1 MVYILKNFLKIFIF
15 LEIILLAY
23 IFNTSIYNIYEK
35 NNIATEKLEGYVL
48 EETSPE
54 ILDKFY
60 TIFTEKYSQNKLEL
74 INNTLTSTDK
84 SVYDLYC
91 YPLNEFTQKQP
102 ISSSILFQYHELQK
116 EDFLDSVGVFYTDLP
131 VNAIKEIASQLS
143 VTINTF
149 ENDAIPYS
157 MVLELNLLNFVI
169 LFIVLQIIYCIY
181 TSYSLKKIGVKKSMG
196 FSTIHILK
204 EQITSII
211 KYFSVTCFVLLVL
224 LNLYYALTNRYDFSY
239 LVTIVLFFM
248 GVLTINVL
256 CVLITS
262 ILIKFVSLE
271 AMIKNKTLNS
281 GTNIVVQTIKI
292 IFSVI
297 IAITIISLLKQGN
310 SFRQSQQAVLDYKYL
325 DGYYTANGFN
335 SLEYDYALANTD
347 ILENYSKQTLEMYNH
362 NHSLL
367 CDFRINDG
375 LQISRPYYEQQ
386 LVIANRNYLS
396 EFSNIQ
402 FSGKPLREDIFSE
415 PTVLVPHK
423 YKNDE
428 NSISEYIKQEYFR
441 LMNYNQFYGIPGEEK
456 TIDNFNVV
464 YIDDDSTIKVN
475 AENGFSDMVN
485 PIIIVDTGNF
495 AGLYYLDSLNTRCL
509 FFQMESREDFSS
521 LLSEYDLEQLVTAGT
536 LLTPYLMQLEN
547 VTFVLKTLTT
557 FTIVFIVSLLF
568 VLYIS
573 NYVDIFV
580 NRKRYAAK
588 EILGFSHFR
597 ILKNRYIF
605 LGIELI
611 ISGVL
616 TVINYYFAC
625 LFAIILIDYIFCELL
640 YKVYISNALYE
651 IEKGA

>member
-1 MVYILKNFLKIFIF
+1 MKKFLKIFIF
-15 LEIILLAY
+15 LEIILFAY

-35 NNIATEKLEGYVL
+35 NNISSENLKGYVL

-54 ILDKFY
+54 IFDKFY
-60 TIFTEKYSQNKLEL
+60 TIFTEEYSQNKLEL

-91 YPLNEFTQKQP
+91 YPLNEFVQKQP
-102 ISSSILFQYHELQK
+102 ISQSILLQYHELQK
-116 EDFLDSVGVFYTDLP
+116 EDFLDSVGVFYTDLR
-131 VNAIKEIASQLS
+131 ADEIKEIASQLS
-143 VTINTF
+143 VEISDF
-149 ENDAIPYS
+149 ENEAIPYS
-157 MVLELNLLNFVI
+157 MVLKLNLFNFVI
-169 LFIVLQIIYCIY
+169 LYIVLQIIYCIY
-181 TSYSLKKIGVKKSMG
+181 TSYSLKKIGIKKSMG
-196 FSTIHILK
+196 FSTVHILK

-211 KYFSVTCFVLLVL
+211 KYFVVICSVLICL
-224 LNLYYALTNRYDFSY
+224 LNLYYALTNRFEFSY
-239 LVTIVLFFM
+239 LATSLLFF
-248 GVLTINVL
+248 TIILAINII

-281 GTNIVVQTIKI
+281 GINIIVQAVKI
-292 IFSVI
+292 VFSVI
-297 IAITIISLLKQGN
+297 ITITIISLLNQGN
-310 SFRQSQQAVLDYKYL
+310 SFKQSQQAVLDYKYL

-335 SLEYDYALANTD
+335 SSEYDYALANKD
-347 ILENYSKQTLEMYNH
+347 ILESYSEQTLEMYNH

-367 CDFRINDG
+367 CDFSNG
-375 LQISRPYYEQQ
+375 SALQTSRPYYEQQ

-402 FSGKPLREDIFSE
+402 LNGKPLGEDIFNE

-423 YKNDE
+423 YKSDE
-428 NSISEYIKQEYFR
+428 NSIKEYIKQEYFR
-441 LMNYNQFYGIPGEEK
+441 LMNYDKFYKIPGEEK
-456 TIDNFNVV
+456 SIDKFNVV
-464 YIDDDSTIKVN
+464 YIDDDSTVKVN
-475 AENGFSDMVN
+475 TENGFSDMTN
-485 PIIIVDTGNF
+485 PIIIVDTGDF
-495 AGLYYLDSLNTRCL
+495 GGLYYLDSLNRRCL
-509 FFQMESREDFSS
+509 FFQMESREEFSS
-521 LLSEYDLEQLVTAGT
+521 LLAEYNFEKLVTAGT

-547 VTFVLKTLTT
+547 VKFVLKTLTM

-568 VLYIS
+568 ILYIS

-597 ILKNRYIF
+597 TLKNRYIF
-605 LGIELI
+605 WGIELI

-640 YKVYISNALYE
+640 YRVYILNALYE

>member
-1 MVYILKNFLKIFIF
+1 MKKFLKIFIF
-15 LEIILLAY
+15 LEIILFAY

-35 NNIATEKLEGYVL
+35 NNISSENLKGYVL

-60 TIFTEKYSQNKLEL
+60 KIFTEEYSQNKLEL

-91 YPLNEFTQKQP
+91 YPLNEFAQKQP
-102 ISSSILFQYHELQK
+102 ISKSISLQYHELQK
-116 EDFLDSVGVFYTDLP
+116 EDFLDSVGVFYTDLRSDE
-131 VNAIKEIASQLS
+131 IKEIASQLS
-143 VTINTF
+143 VAISDF
-149 ENDAIPYS
+149 ENEAIPYS
-157 MVLELNLLNFVI
+157 MVLKLNLFNFVI
-169 LFIVLQIIYCIY
+169 LYIVLQIIYCIY
-181 TSYSLKKIGVKKSMG
+181 TSYSLKKIGIKKSMG
-196 FSTIHILK
+196 FSTVHILK
-204 EQITSII
+204 EQIASII
-211 KYFSVTCFVLLVL
+211 KYFVVICSALICL
-224 LNLYYALTNRYDFSY
+224 LNLYYALTNRFEFSY
-239 LVTIVLFFM
+239 LATSILFFTIVLA
-248 GVLTINVL
+248 INII

-281 GTNIVVQTIKI
+281 GINIIVQAVKI
-292 IFSVI
+292 VFSVI
-297 IAITIISLLKQGN
+297 ITITIISLLNQGN
-310 SFRQSQQAVLDYKYL
+310 SFKQSQQAVLDYKYL

-335 SLEYDYALANTD
+335 SSEYDYALANKD
-347 ILENYSKQTLEMYNH
+347 ILESYSEQTLEMYND

-367 CDFRINDG
+367 CDFSKG
-375 LQISRPYYEQQ
+375 SALQTSRPYYEQQ

-396 EFSNIQ
+396 EFSNVQ
-402 FSGKPLREDIFSE
+402 LNGKPLGEDIFNE

-423 YKNDE
+423 YKSDE
-428 NSISEYIKQEYFR
+428 NSIKEYIKQEYFR
-441 LMNYNQFYGIPGEEK
+441 LMNYDQFYKIPGEEK
-456 TIDNFNVV
+456 SIDKFNVV
-464 YIDDDSTIKVN
+464 YIDDDSTVKVN
-475 AENGFSDMVN
+475 TENGFSDMTD
-485 PIIIVDTGNF
+485 PIIIVDTGDF
-495 AGLYYLDSLNTRCL
+495 GGLYYLDSLNRRCL
-509 FFQMESREDFSS
+509 FFQMESREEFSS
-521 LLSEYDLEQLVTAGT
+521 LLAEYNFEKLVTAGT

-547 VTFVLKTLTT
+547 VKFVLKTLTM

-568 VLYIS
+568 ILYIS
-573 NYVDIFV
+573 NYVDIVV

-597 ILKNRYIF
+597 TLKNRYIF
-605 LGIELI
+605 WGIELI

-640 YKVYISNALYE
+640 YRVYILNSLYE

>member
-1 MVYILKNFLKIFIF
+1 MKKFLKIFIF
-15 LEIILLAY
+15 LEIILFAY

-35 NNIATEKLEGYVL
+35 NNISSENLKGYVL

-54 ILDKFY
+54 IFDKFY
-60 TIFTEKYSQNKLEL
+60 TIFTEEYSQNKLEL

-91 YPLNEFTQKQP
+91 YPLNKFVQKQP
-102 ISSSILFQYHELQK
+102 ISQSILLQYHELKK
-116 EDFLDSVGVFYTDLP
+116 EDFLDSVGVFYTDLR
-131 VNAIKEIASQLS
+131 ADEIKEIASQLS
-143 VTINTF
+143 VAISDF
-149 ENDAIPYS
+149 ENEAIPYS
-157 MVLELNLLNFVI
+157 MVSKLNLFNFVI
-169 LFIVLQIIYCIY
+169 LYIVLQIIYCIY
-181 TSYSLKKIGVKKSMG
+181 TSYSLKKIGIKKSMG
-196 FSTIHILK
+196 FSTVHILK

-211 KYFSVTCFVLLVL
+211 KYFVVICSVLICL
-224 LNLYYALTNRYDFSY
+224 LNLYYALTNRYEFSY
-239 LVTIVLFFM
+239 LATSLLFFTIVLA
-248 GVLTINVL
+248 INII

-281 GTNIVVQTIKI
+281 GINIIVQAVKI
-292 IFSVI
+292 VFSVI
-297 IAITIISLLKQGN
+297 ITITIISLLNQGN
-310 SFRQSQQAVLDYKYL
+310 SFKQSQQAVLDYKYL
-325 DGYYTANGFN
+325 DGYFTANGFN
-335 SLEYDYALANTD
+335 SSEYDYALANKD
-347 ILENYSKQTLEMYNH
+347 ILESYSEQTLEMYNH

-367 CDFRINDG
+367 CDFRKDSAS
-375 LQISRPYYEQQ
+375 QTSRPYYEQQ

-402 FSGKPLREDIFSE
+402 LNGKPLGEDIFNE

-423 YKNDE
+423 YKSDE
-428 NSISEYIKQEYFR
+428 NSIKEYIKQEYFR
-441 LMNYNQFYGIPGEEK
+441 LMNYDQFYKIPGEEK
-456 TIDNFNVV
+456 SIDKFNVV
-464 YIDDDSTIKVN
+464 YIDDDSTVKVN
-475 AENGFSDMVN
+475 TENGFSDMTD
-485 PIIIVDTGNF
+485 PIIIVDTGDF
-495 AGLYYLDSLNTRCL
+495 GGLYYLDSLNRRCL
-509 FFQMESREDFSS
+509 FFQMESREEFSS
-521 LLSEYDLEQLVTAGT
+521 LLAEYNFEQLVTAGT

-547 VTFVLKTLTT
+547 VKFVLKTLTM

-568 VLYIS
+568 ILYIS

-597 ILKNRYIF
+597 TLKNRYIF
-605 LGIELI
+605 WGIELI

-640 YKVYISNALYE
+640 YRVYILNALYE

>member
-1 MVYILKNFLKIFIF
+1 MKKFLKIFIF
-15 LEIILLAY
+15 LEIILFAY

-35 NNIATEKLEGYVL
+35 NNISSENLKGYVL

-54 ILDKFY
+54 IFDKFY
-60 TIFTEKYSQNKLEL
+60 TIFTEEYSQNKLEL

-91 YPLNEFTQKQP
+91 YPLNEFVRKQP
-102 ISSSILFQYHELQK
+102 ISQSILLQYHELQK
-116 EDFLDSVGVFYTDLP
+116 EDFLDSVGVFYTDLR
-131 VNAIKEIASQLS
+131 ADEIKEIASELS
-143 VTINTF
+143 VEISDF
-149 ENDAIPYS
+149 ENEAIPYS
-157 MVLELNLLNFVI
+157 MVLKLNLFNFVI
-169 LFIVLQIIYCIY
+169 LYIVLQIIYCIY
-181 TSYSLKKIGVKKSMG
+181 TSYSLKKIGIKKSMG
-196 FSTIHILK
+196 FSTVHILK

-211 KYFSVTCFVLLVL
+211 KYFVVTCSVLICL
-224 LNLYYALTNRYDFSY
+224 LNLYYALTNRYEFSY
-239 LVTIVLFFM
+239 LATSLLFF
-248 GVLTINVL
+248 TIILAINII

-281 GTNIVVQTIKI
+281 GINIIVQAVKI
-292 IFSVI
+292 VFSVI
-297 IAITIISLLKQGN
+297 ITITIISLLNQGN
-310 SFRQSQQAVLDYKYL
+310 SFKQSQQAVLDYKYL

-335 SLEYDYALANTD
+335 SSEYDYALANKD
-347 ILENYSKQTLEMYNH
+347 ILESYSEQTLEMYNY

-367 CDFRINDG
+367 CDFKKDSA
-375 LQISRPYYEQQ
+375 LQTSRPYYEQQ

-402 FSGKPLREDIFSE
+402 LNGKSLGDDIFNE

-423 YKNDE
+423 YKSDE
-428 NSISEYIKQEYFR
+428 NSIKEYITQEYFR
-441 LMNYNQFYGIPGEEK
+441 LMNYDQFYKIPGEEK
-456 TIDNFNVV
+456 NIDKFNVV
-464 YIDDDSTIKVN
+464 YIDDDSTVKVN
-475 AENGFSDMVN
+475 TENGFSDMTD
-485 PIIIVDTGNF
+485 PIIIVDTGDF
-495 AGLYYLDSLNTRCL
+495 GGIYYLDSLNRRCL
-509 FFQMESREDFSS
+509 FFQMESREEFSS
-521 LLSEYDLEQLVTAGT
+521 LLAEYNFEKLVTAGT

-547 VTFVLKTLTT
+547 VKFVLKTLTM

-568 VLYIS
+568 ILYIS

-597 ILKNRYIF
+597 TLKNRYIF

-640 YKVYISNALYE
+640 YRVYILNALYE

>member
-181 TSYSLKKIGVKKSMG
+181 TSYSLKKIGIKKSMG

-402 FSGKPLREDIFSE
+402 FSGKPLGENIFSE
-415 PTVLVPHK
+415 PTVLVPQ
-423 YKNDE
+423 
-428 NSISEYIKQEYFR
+428 QEYFR

-456 TIDNFNVV
+456 TIDNFNIV

-509 FFQMESREDFSS
+509 FFQMKSREDFSS

>member
-1 MVYILKNFLKIFIF
+1 MKNFLKIFIF
-15 LEIILLAY
+15 LEIILFAY

-60 TIFTEKYSQNKLEL
+60 TIFTENYSQNKLEL

-102 ISSSILFQYHELQK
+102 ISSSILFQYHELQE
-116 EDFLDSVGVFYTDLP
+116 EDFLDSIGVFYTDLP

-325 DGYYTANGFN
+325 DGYYTA
-335 SLEYDYALANTD
+335 
-347 ILENYSKQTLEMYNH
+347 
-362 NHSLL
+362 
-367 CDFRINDG
+367 
-375 LQISRPYYEQQ
+375 
-386 LVIANRNYLS
+386 
-396 EFSNIQ
+396 
-402 FSGKPLREDIFSE
+402 
-415 PTVLVPHK
+415 
-423 YKNDE
+423 
-428 NSISEYIKQEYFR
+428 
-441 LMNYNQFYGIPGEEK
+441 
-456 TIDNFNVV
+456 
-464 YIDDDSTIKVN
+464 
-475 AENGFSDMVN
+475 
-485 PIIIVDTGNF
+485 
-495 AGLYYLDSLNTRCL
+495 
-509 FFQMESREDFSS
+509 
-521 LLSEYDLEQLVTAGT
+521 
-536 LLTPYLMQLEN
+536 
-547 VTFVLKTLTT
+547 T

>member
-1 MVYILKNFLKIFIF
+1 MKKFLKIFIF
-15 LEIILLAY
+15 LEIILFAY

-35 NNIATEKLEGYVL
+35 NNISSKNLKGYVL

-60 TIFTEKYSQNKLEL
+60 TIFTEEYSQNKLEL

-91 YPLNEFTQKQP
+91 YPLNEFVQKQP
-102 ISSSILFQYHELQK
+102 ISKSILLQYHELQK
-116 EDFLDSVGVFYTDLP
+116 EDFLDSVGVFYTDLR
-131 VNAIKEIASQLS
+131 ADEIKEIASQLS
-143 VTINTF
+143 VTISDF
-149 ENDAIPYS
+149 ENEAIPYR
-157 MVLELNLLNFVI
+157 MVLKFNLFNFVI
-169 LFIVLQIIYCIY
+169 LYIVLQIIYCIY
-181 TSYSLKKIGVKKSMG
+181 TSYSLKKIGIKKSMG
-196 FSTIHILK
+196 FSTVHILR

-211 KYFSVTCFVLLVL
+211 KYFVVICSVLICL
-224 LNLYYALTNRYDFSY
+224 LNLYYALTNRFEFSY
-239 LVTIVLFFM
+239 LATSLLFF
-248 GVLTINVL
+248 TIILAINII

-281 GTNIVVQTIKI
+281 GVNIIVQAVKI
-292 IFSVI
+292 VFSVI
-297 IAITIISLLKQGN
+297 ITITIISLLNQGN
-310 SFRQSQQAVLDYKYL
+310 SFKQSQQAVLDYKYL

-335 SLEYDYALANTD
+335 SSEYDYSLENKD
-347 ILENYSKQTLEMYNH
+347 ILESYSEQTLEMYNH

-367 CDFRINDG
+367 CDFRKDSAS
-375 LQISRPYYEQQ
+375 QTSRPYYEQQ

-402 FSGKPLREDIFSE
+402 LNRKPLGEDIFNE

-423 YKNDE
+423 YKSDE
-428 NSISEYIKQEYFR
+428 NSIKEYIKQEYFR
-441 LMNYNQFYGIPGEEK
+441 LMNYDQFYKIPGEEK
-456 TIDNFNVV
+456 NIDKFNVV
-464 YIDDDSTIKVN
+464 YIDDDSTVKVN
-475 AENGFSDMVN
+475 TENGFSDMTD
-485 PIIIVDTGNF
+485 PIIIVDTGDF
-495 AGLYYLDSLNTRCL
+495 GGLYYLDSLNRRCL
-509 FFQMESREDFSS
+509 FFQMESRKEFSS
-521 LLSEYDLEQLVTAGT
+521 LLAEYNFEKLVTAGT

-547 VTFVLKTLTT
+547 VKFVLKTLTM

-568 VLYIS
+568 ILYIS

-597 ILKNRYIF
+597 TLKNRYIF
-605 LGIELI
+605 WGIELI

-640 YKVYISNALYE
+640 YRVYILNSLYE

>member
-1 MVYILKNFLKIFIF
+1 MKKFLKIFIF
-15 LEIILLAY
+15 LEIILFAY

-35 NNIATEKLEGYVL
+35 NNISSENLKGYVL

-54 ILDKFY
+54 IFDKFY
-60 TIFTEKYSQNKLEL
+60 TIFTEEYSQNKLEL

-91 YPLNEFTQKQP
+91 YPLNEFVQKQP
-102 ISSSILFQYHELQK
+102 ISQSILLQYHELQK
-116 EDFLDSVGVFYTDLP
+116 EDFLDSVGVFYTDLR
-131 VNAIKEIASQLS
+131 ADEIKEIASQLS
-143 VTINTF
+143 VAISDF
-149 ENDAIPYS
+149 ENEAIPYS
-157 MVLELNLLNFVI
+157 MVLKLNLFNFVI
-169 LFIVLQIIYCIY
+169 LYIVLQIIYCIY
-181 TSYSLKKIGVKKSMG
+181 TSYSLKKIGIKKSMG
-196 FSTIHILK
+196 FSTVHILK

-211 KYFSVTCFVLLVL
+211 KYFVAICSALICL
-224 LNLYYALTNRYDFSY
+224 LNLYYALTNRFEFSY
-239 LVTIVLFFM
+239 LVTSILFFTIVLA
-248 GVLTINVL
+248 INII

-281 GTNIVVQTIKI
+281 GINIIVQAVKI
-292 IFSVI
+292 VFSVI
-297 IAITIISLLKQGN
+297 IAVTIISLLNQGN
-310 SFRQSQQAVLDYKYL
+310 SFKQSQQAVLDYKYL

-335 SLEYDYALANTD
+335 SSEYDYALANKD
-347 ILENYSKQTLEMYNH
+347 ILESYSEQTLEMYNH

-367 CDFRINDG
+367 CDFRKDSA
-375 LQISRPYYEQQ
+375 LQTSRPYYEQQ

-396 EFSNIQ
+396 EFSNIRLN
-402 FSGKPLREDIFSE
+402 GKPLGEDIFNE

-423 YKNDE
+423 YKSDE
-428 NSISEYIKQEYFR
+428 NLIKEYIKQEYFR
-441 LMNYNQFYGIPGEEK
+441 LMNYDQFYKIPVEEK
-456 TIDNFNVV
+456 NIDKFNVV
-464 YIDDDSTIKVN
+464 YIDDDSTVKVN
-475 AENGFSDMVN
+475 TENGFSDMTN
-485 PIIIVDTGNF
+485 PIIIVDTGDF
-495 AGLYYLDSLNTRCL
+495 GGLYYLDSLNRRCL
-509 FFQMESREDFSS
+509 FFQMESREEFSS
-521 LLSEYDLEQLVTAGT
+521 MLAEYNFEQLVTAGT

-547 VTFVLKTLTT
+547 VKFVLKTLTM

-568 VLYIS
+568 ILYIS

-597 ILKNRYIF
+597 TLKNRYIF
-605 LGIELI
+605 WGIELI

-640 YKVYISNALYE
+640 YRVYILNALYE
-651 IEKGA
+651 IEKGE

>member
-1 MVYILKNFLKIFIF
+1 MKKFLKIFIF
-15 LEIILLAY
+15 LEIILFAY

-35 NNIATEKLEGYVL
+35 NNISSENLKGYVL

-54 ILDKFY
+54 IFDKFY
-60 TIFTEKYSQNKLEL
+60 TIFTEEYSQNKLEL

-91 YPLNEFTQKQP
+91 YPLNEFVQKQP
-102 ISSSILFQYHELQK
+102 ISQSILLQYHELQK
-116 EDFLDSVGVFYTDLP
+116 EDFLDSVGVFYTDLR
-131 VNAIKEIASQLS
+131 ADEIKEIATQLS
-143 VTINTF
+143 VAISDF
-149 ENDAIPYS
+149 ENEAIPYS
-157 MVLELNLLNFVI
+157 MVLKFNLFNFVI
-169 LFIVLQIIYCIY
+169 LYIVLQIIYCIY
-181 TSYSLKKIGVKKSMG
+181 TSYSLKKIGIKKSMG
-196 FSTIHILK
+196 FSTVHILK
-204 EQITSII
+204 EQITNII
-211 KYFSVTCFVLLVL
+211 KYFVVILSVLICLI
-224 LNLYYALTNRYDFSY
+224 NLYYALTNRFEFSY
-239 LVTIVLFFM
+239 LVTSILFFTIILAINIIC
-248 GVLTINVL
+248 VLT
-256 CVLITS
+256 TS

-281 GTNIVVQTIKI
+281 GMNIIVQAVKI
-292 IFSVI
+292 VFSVI
-297 IAITIISLLKQGN
+297 ITITIISLLNQGN
-310 SFRQSQQAVLDYKYL
+310 SFKQSQQAVLDYKYL

-335 SLEYDYALANTD
+335 SSEYDYSLANKD
-347 ILENYSKQTLEMYNH
+347 ILESYSEQTLEMYNH

-367 CDFRINDG
+367 CDFRKDSAS
-375 LQISRPYYEQQ
+375 QTSRPYYEQQ

-402 FSGKPLREDIFSE
+402 FNGKSLGEDIFNE

-423 YKNDE
+423 YKSDE
-428 NSISEYIKQEYFR
+428 NSIKEYIKQEYFR
-441 LMNYNQFYGIPGEEK
+441 LMNYDQFYKIQGEEK
-456 TIDNFNVV
+456 SIDKFNVV
-464 YIDDDSTIKVN
+464 YIDDNSTVKIN
-475 AENGFSDMVN
+475 TENGFSDMTD
-485 PIIIVDTGNF
+485 PIIIVDTGDF
-495 AGLYYLDSLNTRCL
+495 GGLYYLDSLNRRCL
-509 FFQMESREDFSS
+509 FFQMESRKEFSS
-521 LLSEYDLEQLVTAGT
+521 LLAEYNFEKLVTAGT

-547 VTFVLKTLTT
+547 VTFVLKTLTM

-568 VLYIS
+568 ILYIS

-597 ILKNRYIF
+597 TLKNRYIF
-605 LGIELI
+605 WGIELI

-640 YKVYISNALYE
+640 YRVYILNALYE

>member
-1 MVYILKNFLKIFIF
+1 MKKFLKIFIF
-15 LEIILLAY
+15 LEIILFAY

-35 NNIATEKLEGYVL
+35 NNISSENLKGYVL

-60 TIFTEKYSQNKLEL
+60 TIFTEEYSQNKLEL

-91 YPLNEFTQKQP
+91 YPLNEFVQKQP
-102 ISSSILFQYHELQK
+102 ISQSILLQYHELEK
-116 EDFLDSVGVFYTDLP
+116 EDFLDSVGVFYTDLR
-131 VNAIKEIASQLS
+131 ADEIKEIASQLS
-143 VTINTF
+143 VAISDF
-149 ENDAIPYS
+149 ENEAIPYS
-157 MVLELNLLNFVI
+157 MVLKLNLFNFVI
-169 LFIVLQIIYCIY
+169 LYIVLQIIYCIY
-181 TSYSLKKIGVKKSMG
+181 TSYSLKKIGIKKSMG
-196 FSTIHILK
+196 FSTVHILR

-211 KYFSVTCFVLLVL
+211 KYFVVICSVLICLI
-224 LNLYYALTNRYDFSY
+224 NLYYALTNRYEFSY
-239 LVTIVLFFM
+239 LATSLLFF
-248 GVLTINVL
+248 TIILAINII

-281 GTNIVVQTIKI
+281 GINIIVQAIKI
-292 IFSVI
+292 VFSVI
-297 IAITIISLLKQGN
+297 IAVTIISLLNQGN
-310 SFRQSQQAVLDYKYL
+310 SFKQSQQAVLDYKYL
-325 DGYYTANGFN
+325 DGYFTANGFN
-335 SLEYDYALANTD
+335 SSEYDYALANKD
-347 ILENYSKQTLEMYNH
+347 ILESYSEQTLEMYNH

-367 CDFRINDG
+367 CDFKKGSD
-375 LQISRPYYEQQ
+375 LQTSRPYYEQQ

-402 FSGKPLREDIFSE
+402 LNGKPLGEDIFNE
-415 PTVLVPHK
+415 PTVLVPNK
-423 YKNDE
+423 YKSDE
-428 NSISEYIKQEYFR
+428 NSIKEYIKQEYFR
-441 LMNYNQFYGIPGEEK
+441 LMNYDQFYKIPGEEK
-456 TIDNFNVV
+456 SIDKFNVV
-464 YIDDDSTIKVN
+464 YIDDDSTVKVN
-475 AENGFSDMVN
+475 TENGFSDMTD
-485 PIIIVDTGNF
+485 PIIIVDTGDF
-495 AGLYYLDSLNTRCL
+495 GGLYYLDSLNRRCL
-509 FFQMESREDFSS
+509 FFQMESRKEFSS
-521 LLSEYDLEQLVTAGT
+521 LLAEYNFEKLVTAGT

-547 VTFVLKTLTT
+547 VKFVLKTLTM

-568 VLYIS
+568 ILYIS
-573 NYVDIFV
+573 NYVEIFV

-597 ILKNRYIF
+597 TLKNRYIF
-605 LGIELI
+605 WGIELI

-640 YKVYISNALYE
+640 YRVYILNALYE

>member
-1 MVYILKNFLKIFIF
+1 MKNFLKIFIF
-15 LEIILLAY
+15 LEIILFAY

-35 NNIATEKLEGYVL
+35 NNISSENLKGYVL

-60 TIFTEKYSQNKLEL
+60 TIFTEEYSQNKLEL

-91 YPLNEFTQKQP
+91 YPLNEFVQKQP
-102 ISSSILFQYHELQK
+102 ISKSILLQYHELQK
-116 EDFLDSVGVFYTDLP
+116 EDFLDSVGVFYTDLR
-131 VNAIKEIASQLS
+131 ADEIKEIASQLS
-143 VTINTF
+143 VAISDF
-149 ENDAIPYS
+149 ENEAIPYR
-157 MVLELNLLNFVI
+157 MVLKLNLFNFVI
-169 LFIVLQIIYCIY
+169 LYIVLQIIYCIY
-181 TSYSLKKIGVKKSMG
+181 TSYSLKKIGIKKSMG
-196 FSTIHILK
+196 FSTVHILK

-211 KYFSVTCFVLLVL
+211 KYFVVICSALICL
-224 LNLYYALTNRYDFSY
+224 LNLYYALTNRFEFSY
-239 LVTIVLFFM
+239 LATSLLFF
-248 GVLTINVL
+248 TIILAINII

-281 GTNIVVQTIKI
+281 GINIIVQAVKI
-292 IFSVI
+292 VFSVI
-297 IAITIISLLKQGN
+297 IAVTIISLLNQGN
-310 SFRQSQQAVLDYKYL
+310 SFKQSQQAVLDYKYL

-335 SLEYDYALANTD
+335 SSEYDYALANKD
-347 ILENYSKQTLEMYNH
+347 ILESYSEQTLEMYNH

-367 CDFRINDG
+367 CDFSKG
-375 LQISRPYYEQQ
+375 SALQTSRPYYEQQ

-402 FSGKPLREDIFSE
+402 LNGKPLGEDIFNE

-423 YKNDE
+423 YKSDE
-428 NSISEYIKQEYFR
+428 NSIKEYIKQEYFR
-441 LMNYNQFYGIPGEEK
+441 LMNYDQFYKIPGEEK
-456 TIDNFNVV
+456 SIDKFNVV
-464 YIDDDSTIKVN
+464 YIDDDSTVKVN
-475 AENGFSDMVN
+475 TENGFSDMTD
-485 PIIIVDTGNF
+485 PIIIIDTGDF
-495 AGLYYLDSLNTRCL
+495 GGLYYLDSLNRRCL
-509 FFQMESREDFSS
+509 FFQMESREEFSS
-521 LLSEYDLEQLVTAGT
+521 LLAEYNFEKLVTAGT

-547 VTFVLKTLTT
+547 VKFVLKTLTM

-568 VLYIS
+568 ILYIS

-597 ILKNRYIF
+597 TLKNRYIF
-605 LGIELI
+605 WGIELI
-611 ISGVL
+611 ISSVL

-640 YKVYISNALYE
+640 YRVYILNSLYE

>member
-1 MVYILKNFLKIFIF
+1 MKKFLKIFIF
-15 LEIILLAY
+15 LEIILFAY

-35 NNIATEKLEGYVL
+35 NNISSENLKGYVL

-54 ILDKFY
+54 IFDKFY
-60 TIFTEKYSQNKLEL
+60 TIFTEEYSQNKLEL

-91 YPLNEFTQKQP
+91 YPLNEFVQKQP
-102 ISSSILFQYHELQK
+102 ISQSILLQYHELQK
-116 EDFLDSVGVFYTDLP
+116 EDFLDSVGVFYTDLR
-131 VNAIKEIASQLS
+131 ADEIKEIASQLS
-143 VTINTF
+143 VTISDF
-149 ENDAIPYS
+149 ENEAIPYS
-157 MVLELNLLNFVI
+157 MVLKLNLFNFVI
-169 LFIVLQIIYCIY
+169 LYIVLQIIYCIY
-181 TSYSLKKIGVKKSMG
+181 TSYSLKKIGIKKSMG
-196 FSTIHILK
+196 FSTVHILK

-211 KYFSVTCFVLLVL
+211 KYFVVIYAVLICL
-224 LNLYYALTNRYDFSY
+224 LNLYYALTNRFEFSY
-239 LVTIVLFFM
+239 LVTSILFF
-248 GVLTINVL
+248 TIILAINII

-281 GTNIVVQTIKI
+281 GINIIVQAVKI
-292 IFSVI
+292 VFSVI
-297 IAITIISLLKQGN
+297 ITITIISLLNQGN
-310 SFRQSQQAVLDYKYL
+310 SFKQSKQAVLDYKYL
-325 DGYYTANGFN
+325 DGYFTANGFN
-335 SLEYDYALANTD
+335 SSEYDYALANKD
-347 ILENYSKQTLEMYNH
+347 ILESYSEQTLEMYNH
-362 NHSLL
+362 THSLL
-367 CDFRINDG
+367 CDFRKDSAS
-375 LQISRPYYEQQ
+375 QTSRPYYEQQ

-402 FSGKPLREDIFSE
+402 LNGKPLGEDIFNE

-423 YKNDE
+423 YKSDE
-428 NSISEYIKQEYFR
+428 NSIKEYIKQEYFR
-441 LMNYNQFYGIPGEEK
+441 LMNYDQFYKIPGEEK
-456 TIDNFNVV
+456 NIDKFNVV
-464 YIDDDSTIKVN
+464 YIDDDSTVKVN
-475 AENGFSDMVN
+475 TENGFSDMTD
-485 PIIIVDTGNF
+485 PIIIVDTGDF
-495 AGLYYLDSLNTRCL
+495 GGLYYLDSLNRRCL
-509 FFQMESREDFSS
+509 FFQMESRKEFSS
-521 LLSEYDLEQLVTAGT
+521 LLAEYNFEKLVTAGT

-547 VTFVLKTLTT
+547 VKFVLKTLTM

-568 VLYIS
+568 ILYIS

-597 ILKNRYIF
+597 TLKNRYIF
-605 LGIELI
+605 WGIELI

-640 YKVYISNALYE
+640 YRVYILNSLYE

>member
-1 MVYILKNFLKIFIF
+1 MKKFLKIFIF
-15 LEIILLAY
+15 LEIILFAY

-35 NNIATEKLEGYVL
+35 NNISSENLKGYVL

-60 TIFTEKYSQNKLEL
+60 TIFTEEYSQNKLEL

-91 YPLNEFTQKQP
+91 YPLNEFVQKQP
-102 ISSSILFQYHELQK
+102 ISQSILLQYHELQK
-116 EDFLDSVGVFYTDLP
+116 EDFLDSVGVFYTDLR
-131 VNAIKEIASQLS
+131 ADEIKEIASQLS
-143 VTINTF
+143 VAISDF
-149 ENDAIPYS
+149 ENEAIPYR
-157 MVLELNLLNFVI
+157 MVLKLNLFNFVI
-169 LFIVLQIIYCIY
+169 LYIVLQIIYFIY
-181 TSYSLKKIGVKKSMG
+181 TSYSLKKIGIKKSMG
-196 FSTIHILK
+196 FSTVHILK

-211 KYFSVTCFVLLVL
+211 KYFVVICSALICL
-224 LNLYYALTNRYDFSY
+224 LNLYYALTNRFEFSY
-239 LVTIVLFFM
+239 LATSLLFFTIVL
-248 GVLTINVL
+248 VINII
-256 CVLITS
+256 CILITS

-281 GTNIVVQTIKI
+281 GINIIVQAVKI
-292 IFSVI
+292 VFSVI
-297 IAITIISLLKQGN
+297 ITITIISLLNQGN
-310 SFRQSQQAVLDYKYL
+310 SFKQSQQAVLDYKYL

-335 SLEYDYALANTD
+335 SSEYDYALANKD
-347 ILENYSKQTLEMYNH
+347 ILESYSEQTLEMYND

-367 CDFRINDG
+367 CDFSKG
-375 LQISRPYYEQQ
+375 SALQTSRPYYEQQ

-396 EFSNIQ
+396 EFSNIRLN
-402 FSGKPLREDIFSE
+402 GKLLGEDIFNE

-423 YKNDE
+423 YKSDE
-428 NSISEYIKQEYFR
+428 NSIKEYIKQEYFR
-441 LMNYNQFYGIPGEEK
+441 LMNYDQFYKIPGEEK
-456 TIDNFNVV
+456 SIDKFNVV
-464 YIDDDSTIKVN
+464 YIDDDSTVKVN
-475 AENGFSDMVN
+475 TENGFSDMTD
-485 PIIIVDTGNF
+485 PIIIVDTGDF
-495 AGLYYLDSLNTRCL
+495 GGLYYLDSLNRRCL
-509 FFQMESREDFSS
+509 FFQMESREEFSS
-521 LLSEYDLEQLVTAGT
+521 MLSEYNFEKLVTAGT

-547 VTFVLKTLTT
+547 VTFVLKTLTM

-568 VLYIS
+568 ILYIS

-597 ILKNRYIF
+597 TLKNRYIF
-605 LGIELI
+605 WGIELI

-640 YKVYISNALYE
+640 YRVYILNSLYE

>member
-1 MVYILKNFLKIFIF
+1 MKKFLKIFIF
-15 LEIILLAY
+15 LEIILFAY

-35 NNIATEKLEGYVL
+35 NNISSENLKGYVL

-60 TIFTEKYSQNKLEL
+60 KIFTEEYSQNKLEL

-91 YPLNEFTQKQP
+91 YPLNEFAQKQP
-102 ISSSILFQYHELQK
+102 ISKSISLQYHELQK
-116 EDFLDSVGVFYTDLP
+116 EDFLDSIGIFYTDLRSDE
-131 VNAIKEIASQLS
+131 IKEIASQLS
-143 VTINTF
+143 VAISDF
-149 ENDAIPYS
+149 ENEAIPYS
-157 MVLELNLLNFVI
+157 MVLKLNLFNFVI
-169 LFIVLQIIYCIY
+169 LYIVLQIIYCIY
-181 TSYSLKKIGVKKSMG
+181 TSYSLKKIGIKKSMG
-196 FSTIHILK
+196 FSTVHILK
-204 EQITSII
+204 EQIASII
-211 KYFSVTCFVLLVL
+211 KYFVVICSVLICL
-224 LNLYYALTNRYDFSY
+224 LNLYYALTNRFEFSY
-239 LVTIVLFFM
+239 LATSILFFTIVLA
-248 GVLTINVL
+248 INII

-281 GTNIVVQTIKI
+281 GINIIVQAVKI
-292 IFSVI
+292 VFSVI
-297 IAITIISLLKQGN
+297 ITITIISLLNQGN
-310 SFRQSQQAVLDYKYL
+310 SFKQSQQAVLDYKYL

-335 SLEYDYALANTD
+335 SSEYDYALANKD
-347 ILENYSKQTLEMYNH
+347 ILESYSEQTLEMYND

-367 CDFRINDG
+367 CDFSKG
-375 LQISRPYYEQQ
+375 SALQTSRPYYEQQ

-396 EFSNIQ
+396 EFSNIRLN
-402 FSGKPLREDIFSE
+402 GKLLGEDIFNE

-423 YKNDE
+423 YKSDE
-428 NSISEYIKQEYFR
+428 NSIKEYIKQEYFR
-441 LMNYNQFYGIPGEEK
+441 LMNYDQFYKIPGEEK
-456 TIDNFNVV
+456 SIDKFNVV
-464 YIDDDSTIKVN
+464 YIDDDSTVKVN
-475 AENGFSDMVN
+475 TENGFSDMTD
-485 PIIIVDTGNF
+485 PIIIVDTGDF
-495 AGLYYLDSLNTRCL
+495 GGLYYLDSLNRRCL
-509 FFQMESREDFSS
+509 FFQMESREEFSS
-521 LLSEYDLEQLVTAGT
+521 LLAEYNFEKLVTAGT

-547 VTFVLKTLTT
+547 VKFVLKTLTM

-568 VLYIS
+568 ILYVS
-573 NYVDIFV
+573 NYVDIVV

-597 ILKNRYIF
+597 TLKNRYIF
-605 LGIELI
+605 WGIELI

-640 YKVYISNALYE
+640 YRVYILNSLYE

>member
-1 MVYILKNFLKIFIF
+1 MKKFLKIFIF
-15 LEIILLAY
+15 LEIILFAY

-35 NNIATEKLEGYVL
+35 NNISSENLKGYVL

-54 ILDKFY
+54 IFDKFY
-60 TIFTEKYSQNKLEL
+60 TIFTEEYSQNKLEL

-91 YPLNEFTQKQP
+91 YPLNEFVQKQP
-102 ISSSILFQYHELQK
+102 ISQSILLQYHELQK
-116 EDFLDSVGVFYTDLP
+116 EDFLDSVGVFYTDLR
-131 VNAIKEIASQLS
+131 ADEIKEIASQLS
-143 VTINTF
+143 VVISDF
-149 ENDAIPYS
+149 ENEAIPYS
-157 MVLELNLLNFVI
+157 MVLKLNLFNFVI
-169 LFIVLQIIYCIY
+169 LYIVLQIIYCIY
-181 TSYSLKKIGVKKSMG
+181 TSYSLKKIGIKKSMG
-196 FSTIHILK
+196 FSTVHILK

-211 KYFSVTCFVLLVL
+211 KYFVVIFSVLICL
-224 LNLYYALTNRYDFSY
+224 LNLYYALTNRFEFSY
-239 LVTIVLFFM
+239 LATSLLFFTIVLA
-248 GVLTINVL
+248 INII

-281 GTNIVVQTIKI
+281 GINIIVQTVKI
-292 IFSVI
+292 VFSVI
-297 IAITIISLLKQGN
+297 ITITIISLLNQGN
-310 SFRQSQQAVLDYKYL
+310 SFKQSQQAVLDYKYL

-335 SLEYDYALANTD
+335 SSEYDYALANKD
-347 ILENYSKQTLEMYNH
+347 ILESYSEQTLEMYNH

-367 CDFRINDG
+367 CDFRKDSA
-375 LQISRPYYEQQ
+375 LQTSRPYYEQQ
-386 LVIANRNYLS
+386 LIIANRNYLS

-402 FSGKPLREDIFSE
+402 LNGKPLGEDIFNE

-423 YKNDE
+423 YKSDE
-428 NSISEYIKQEYFR
+428 NSIKEYIKQEYFR
-441 LMNYNQFYGIPGEEK
+441 LMNYDQFYKIPGEEK
-456 TIDNFNVV
+456 SIDKFNVV
-464 YIDDDSTIKVN
+464 YIDDDSTVKVN
-475 AENGFSDMVN
+475 TENGFSDMTD
-485 PIIIVDTGNF
+485 PIIIVDTGGF
-495 AGLYYLDSLNTRCL
+495 GGLYYLDSLNRRFL
-509 FFQMESREDFSS
+509 FFQMESREEFSS
-521 LLSEYDLEQLVTAGT
+521 LLAEYNFEKLVTAGT

-547 VTFVLKTLTT
+547 VKFVLKTLTM

-568 VLYIS
+568 ILYIS

-597 ILKNRYIF
+597 TLKNRYIF
-605 LGIELI
+605 WGIELI

-640 YKVYISNALYE
+640 YRVYILNALYE

>member
-1 MVYILKNFLKIFIF
+1 
-15 LEIILLAY
+15 
-23 IFNTSIYNIYEK
+23 
-35 NNIATEKLEGYVL
+35 
-48 EETSPE
+48 
-54 ILDKFY
+54 
-60 TIFTEKYSQNKLEL
+60 
-74 INNTLTSTDK
+74 
-84 SVYDLYC
+84 
-91 YPLNEFTQKQP
+91 
-102 ISSSILFQYHELQK
+102 
-116 EDFLDSVGVFYTDLP
+116 
-131 VNAIKEIASQLS
+131 
-143 VTINTF
+143 
-149 ENDAIPYS
+149 
-157 MVLELNLLNFVI
+157 
-169 LFIVLQIIYCIY
+169 
-181 TSYSLKKIGVKKSMG
+181 MG

-204 EQITSII
+204 EQITSVI
-211 KYFSVTCFVLLVL
+211 KYFAVICLVLLFL

-239 LVTIVLFFM
+239 LATSVLFFI
-248 GVLTINVL
+248 GVLAINIL

-281 GTNIVVQTIKI
+281 GTNIVVQAIKI

-297 IAITIISLLKQGN
+297 IAITIISLLNQGN

-335 SLEYDYALANTD
+335 SSEYDYALANTD
-347 ILENYSKQTLEMYNH
+347 ILEKYSEQTLEMYNH

-367 CDFRINDG
+367 CDFRTDGG
-375 LQISRPYYEQQ
+375 LQTSRPYYEQQ
-386 LVIANRNYLS
+386 LVIANRNYLN

-402 FSGKPLREDIFSE
+402 LSGKPLGEDIFSE

-456 TIDNFNVV
+456 TIDKFNVV

-475 AENGFSDMVN
+475 TENGFSDMAN
-485 PIIIVDTGNF
+485 PVIIVDTGNF

-547 VTFVLKTLTT
+547 VTFVLKTLTM

-568 VLYIS
+568 ILYIS

-597 ILKNRYIF
+597 TLKNRYIF
-605 LGIELI
+605 WGIEII

-616 TVINYYFAC
+616 TAINYYFAC
-625 LFAIILIDYIFCELL
+625 LLRLYLLTTYSANCFIEFISQTLYMRLKRGHKYVIDYIKERQKEYGKNQVLFENLSL
-640 YKVYISNALYE
+640 E
-651 IEKGA
+651 IEKGEFVGLVGKSGAGKTTLLNIIGLITDISEGTITIDSHKNLSMNGKNAMILRRYTIGYLFQNYGLIEDESVLWNLKLALEYKKVKKRRKTETNQ

>member
-102 ISSSILFQYHELQK
+102 ISSSILFQYHELQE
-116 EDFLDSVGVFYTDLP
+116 EDFLDSIGVFYTDLP

-297 IAITIISLLKQGN
+297 IAITIISLLKHGN
-310 SFRQSQQAVLDYKYL
+310 SFRQSQLAVLDYKYL
-325 DGYYTANGFN
+325 DGYYTAKADCFAHCRVRQY
-335 SLEYDYALANTD
+335 LR
-347 ILENYSKQTLEMYNH
+347 
-362 NHSLL
+362 LL
-367 CDFRINDG
+367 C
-375 LQISRPYYEQQ
+375 
-386 LVIANRNYLS
+386 
-396 EFSNIQ
+396 
-402 FSGKPLREDIFSE
+402 
-415 PTVLVPHK
+415 
-423 YKNDE
+423 
-428 NSISEYIKQEYFR
+428 
-441 LMNYNQFYGIPGEEK
+441 
-456 TIDNFNVV
+456 
-464 YIDDDSTIKVN
+464 
-475 AENGFSDMVN
+475 
-485 PIIIVDTGNF
+485 
-495 AGLYYLDSLNTRCL
+495 
-509 FFQMESREDFSS
+509 
-521 LLSEYDLEQLVTAGT
+521 TA
-536 LLTPYLMQLEN
+536 PYL
-547 VTFVLKTLTT
+547 
-557 FTIVFIVSLLF
+557 
-568 VLYIS
+568 
-573 NYVDIFV
+573 
-580 NRKRYAAK
+580 
-588 EILGFSHFR
+588 
-597 ILKNRYIF
+597 
-605 LGIELI
+605 
-611 ISGVL
+611 
-616 TVINYYFAC
+616 
-625 LFAIILIDYIFCELL
+625 
-640 YKVYISNALYE
+640 
-651 IEKGA
+651 GARPHSA

>member
-1 MVYILKNFLKIFIF
+1 MKKFLKIFIF
-15 LEIILLAY
+15 LEIILFAY

-35 NNIATEKLEGYVL
+35 NNISSENLKGYVL

-60 TIFTEKYSQNKLEL
+60 TIFTEEYSQNKLEL

-84 SVYDLYC
+84 SIYDLYC
-91 YPLNEFTQKQP
+91 YPLNKFVQKQP
-102 ISSSILFQYHELQK
+102 ISQSILLQYHELKK
-116 EDFLDSVGVFYTDLP
+116 EDFLDSVGVFYTDLR
-131 VNAIKEIASQLS
+131 ADEIKEIASQLS
-143 VTINTF
+143 VAISDF
-149 ENDAIPYS
+149 ENEAIPYS
-157 MVLELNLLNFVI
+157 MVLKLNLFNFVI
-169 LFIVLQIIYCIY
+169 LYIVLQIIYCIY
-181 TSYSLKKIGVKKSMG
+181 TSYSLKKIGIKKSMG
-196 FSTIHILK
+196 FSILHILK

-211 KYFSVTCFVLLVL
+211 KYFVVICSVLICL
-224 LNLYYALTNRYDFSY
+224 LNLYYALTNRFEFSY
-239 LVTIVLFFM
+239 LATSLLFF
-248 GVLTINVL
+248 TIILAINII

-281 GTNIVVQTIKI
+281 GINIIIQAVKI
-292 IFSVI
+292 VFSVVI
-297 IAITIISLLKQGN
+297 TITIISLLNQGN
-310 SFRQSQQAVLDYKYL
+310 SFKQSQQAVLDYKYL

-335 SLEYDYALANTD
+335 SSEYDYALANKD
-347 ILENYSKQTLEMYNH
+347 ILESYSEQTLEMYNH

-367 CDFRINDG
+367 CDFKKG
-375 LQISRPYYEQQ
+375 SALQTSRPYYEQQ

-396 EFSNIQ
+396 EFSNIRLN
-402 FSGKPLREDIFSE
+402 GKPLGEDIFNE

-423 YKNDE
+423 YKSDE
-428 NSISEYIKQEYFR
+428 NSIKEYIKQEYFR
-441 LMNYNQFYGIPGEEK
+441 LMNYDQFYKIPGEEK
-456 TIDNFNVV
+456 SIDKFNVV
-464 YIDDDSTIKVN
+464 YIDDDSTVKVN
-475 AENGFSDMVN
+475 TENGFSDMTD
-485 PIIIVDTGNF
+485 PIIIVDKGDF
-495 AGLYYLDSLNTRCL
+495 GGLYYLDSLNRRCL
-509 FFQMESREDFSS
+509 FFQMESREEFSS
-521 LLSEYDLEQLVTAGT
+521 LLAEYNFEQLVTAGT

-547 VTFVLKTLTT
+547 VKFVLKTLTM

-568 VLYIS
+568 ILYIS

-597 ILKNRYIF
+597 TLKNRYIF
-605 LGIELI
+605 WGIELI

-640 YKVYISNALYE
+640 YKVYILNALYE

>member
-1 MVYILKNFLKIFIF
+1 MKKFLKIFIF
-15 LEIILLAY
+15 LEIILFAY

-35 NNIATEKLEGYVL
+35 NNISSENLKGYVL

-54 ILDKFY
+54 IFDKFY
-60 TIFTEKYSQNKLEL
+60 TIFTEEYSQNKLEL

-91 YPLNEFTQKQP
+91 YPLNEFVQKQP
-102 ISSSILFQYHELQK
+102 ISQSILLQYQELQK
-116 EDFLDSVGVFYTDLP
+116 EDFLDSVGVFYTDLR
-131 VNAIKEIASQLS
+131 ADEIKEIAFQLS
-143 VTINTF
+143 VAISDF
-149 ENDAIPYS
+149 ENEAIPYS
-157 MVLELNLLNFVI
+157 MVSKLNLFNFVI
-169 LFIVLQIIYCIY
+169 LYIVLQIIYCIY
-181 TSYSLKKIGVKKSMG
+181 TSYSLKKIGIKKSMG
-196 FSTIHILK
+196 FSTVHILK

-211 KYFSVTCFVLLVL
+211 KYFVVICSVLICL
-224 LNLYYALTNRYDFSY
+224 LNLYYALTNRYEFSY
-239 LVTIVLFFM
+239 LATSLLFFTIVLA
-248 GVLTINVL
+248 INII

-281 GTNIVVQTIKI
+281 GINIIVQAVKI
-292 IFSVI
+292 VFSVI
-297 IAITIISLLKQGN
+297 ITITIISLLNQGN
-310 SFRQSQQAVLDYKYL
+310 SFKQSQQAVLDYKYL
-325 DGYYTANGFN
+325 DGYFTANGFN
-335 SLEYDYALANTD
+335 SSEYDYALANKD
-347 ILENYSKQTLEMYNH
+347 ILESYSEQTLEMYNH

-367 CDFRINDG
+367 CDFRKDSAS
-375 LQISRPYYEQQ
+375 QTSRPYYEQQ

-402 FSGKPLREDIFSE
+402 LNGKPLGEDIFNE

-423 YKNDE
+423 YKSDE
-428 NSISEYIKQEYFR
+428 NSIKEYIKQEYFR
-441 LMNYNQFYGIPGEEK
+441 LMNYDQFYKIQGEEK
-456 TIDNFNVV
+456 NIDKFNVV
-464 YIDDDSTIKVN
+464 YIDDDSTLKVN
-475 AENGFSDMVN
+475 TENGFSDMTD
-485 PIIIVDTGNF
+485 PIIIVDTGDF
-495 AGLYYLDSLNTRCL
+495 GGLYYLDSLNRRCL
-509 FFQMESREDFSS
+509 FFQMESREEFSS
-521 LLSEYDLEQLVTAGT
+521 LLAEYNFEQLVTAGT

-547 VTFVLKTLTT
+547 VKFVLKTLTM

-568 VLYIS
+568 ILYIS

-597 ILKNRYIF
+597 TLKNRYIF
-605 LGIELI
+605 WGIELI
-611 ISGVL
+611 ISSVL

-640 YKVYISNALYE
+640 YRVYILNALYE

>member
-1 MVYILKNFLKIFIF
+1 MKNFLKIFIF

-169 LFIVLQIIYCIY
+169 LFIVLQII
-181 TSYSLKKIGVKKSMG
+181 

-211 KYFSVTCFVLLVL
+211 KYLSVTCFVLLVL

-281 GTNIVVQTIKI
+281 STNIVVQTIKI

-402 FSGKPLREDIFSE
+402 FSGKPLGEDIFSE

-509 FFQMESREDFSS
+509 FFQMKSREDFSS

-640 YKVYISNALYE
+640 IKFISQMLYMRLKRGHKYVIDYIKE
-651 IEKGA
+651 CQKRIWEKSGSI

>member
-1 MVYILKNFLKIFIF
+1 MKKFLKIFIF
-15 LEIILLAY
+15 LEIILFAY

-35 NNIATEKLEGYVL
+35 NNISSENLKGYVL

-60 TIFTEKYSQNKLEL
+60 TIFTEEYSQNKLEL

-91 YPLNEFTQKQP
+91 FPLNEFVQKQP
-102 ISSSILFQYHELQK
+102 ISNSILLQYHELQK
-116 EDFLDSVGVFYTDLP
+116 EDFLDSVGVFYTDLR
-131 VNAIKEIASQLS
+131 ADEIKEIASQLS
-143 VTINTF
+143 VAISDF
-149 ENDAIPYS
+149 ENEAIPYS
-157 MVLELNLLNFVI
+157 MVLKLNLFNFVI
-169 LFIVLQIIYCIY
+169 LYIVLQIIYCIY
-181 TSYSLKKIGVKKSMG
+181 TSYSLKKIGIKKSMG
-196 FSTIHILK
+196 FSTVHILK
-204 EQITSII
+204 EQIASII
-211 KYFSVTCFVLLVL
+211 KYFVVICSVLICL
-224 LNLYYALTNRYDFSY
+224 LNLYYALTNRFEFSY
-239 LVTIVLFFM
+239 LATSLLF
-248 GVLTINVL
+248 LTMILAINII

-281 GTNIVVQTIKI
+281 GINIIVQAVKI
-292 IFSVI
+292 VFSVI
-297 IAITIISLLKQGN
+297 IAVTIISLLNQGN
-310 SFRQSQQAVLDYKYL
+310 SFKQSQQAVLDYKYL

-335 SLEYDYALANTD
+335 SSEYDYALANID
-347 ILENYSKQTLEMYNH
+347 ILESYSKQTLEMYNH

-367 CDFRINDG
+367 CDFRMDSAS
-375 LQISRPYYEQQ
+375 QASRPYYEQQ

-402 FSGKPLREDIFSE
+402 LNGKPLGEDIFNE

-423 YKNDE
+423 YKSDE
-428 NSISEYIKQEYFR
+428 NSIKEYIKQEYFR
-441 LMNYNQFYGIPGEEK
+441 LMNYDQFYKIPGEEK
-456 TIDNFNVV
+456 NIDKFNVV
-464 YIDDDSTIKVN
+464 YIDDDSTVKVN
-475 AENGFSDMVN
+475 TENGFSDMTD
-485 PIIIVDTGNF
+485 PIIIADTGDF
-495 AGLYYLDSLNTRCL
+495 GGLYYLDSLNRRCL
-509 FFQMESREDFSS
+509 FFQMESREKFSS
-521 LLSEYDLEQLVTAGT
+521 LLAEYNFEKLVTAGT

-547 VTFVLKTLTT
+547 VKFVLKTLTM

-568 VLYIS
+568 ILYIS

-597 ILKNRYIF
+597 TLKNRYIF
-605 LGIELI
+605 WGIELI

-640 YKVYISNALYE
+640 YRVYILNSLYE

>member
-1 MVYILKNFLKIFIF
+1 MKKFLKIFIF
-15 LEIILLAY
+15 LEIILFAY

-35 NNIATEKLEGYVL
+35 NNISSENLKGYVL

-60 TIFTEKYSQNKLEL
+60 TIFTEEYSQNKLEL

-91 YPLNEFTQKQP
+91 YPLNKFVQKQP
-102 ISSSILFQYHELQK
+102 ISQSILLQYHELKK
-116 EDFLDSVGVFYTDLP
+116 EDFLDSVGVFYTDLR
-131 VNAIKEIASQLS
+131 ADEIKEIASQLS
-143 VTINTF
+143 VAISDF
-149 ENDAIPYS
+149 ENEAIPYS
-157 MVLELNLLNFVI
+157 MVLKLNLFNFVI
-169 LFIVLQIIYCIY
+169 LYIVLQIIYCIY
-181 TSYSLKKIGVKKSMG
+181 TSYSLKKIGIKKSMG
-196 FSTIHILK
+196 FSTVHILK
-204 EQITSII
+204 EQITNII
-211 KYFSVTCFVLLVL
+211 KYFVVICSVLICL
-224 LNLYYALTNRYDFSY
+224 LNLYYALTNRFEFSY
-239 LVTIVLFFM
+239 LATSLLFF
-248 GVLTINVL
+248 TIILAINII

-281 GTNIVVQTIKI
+281 GINIIVQAVKI
-292 IFSVI
+292 VFSVI
-297 IAITIISLLKQGN
+297 IAVTIISLLNQGN
-310 SFRQSQQAVLDYKYL
+310 SFKQSQQAVLDYKYL

-335 SLEYDYALANTD
+335 SSEYDYALANKD
-347 ILENYSKQTLEMYNH
+347 ILESYSEQTLEMFNH

-367 CDFRINDG
+367 CDFSKG
-375 LQISRPYYEQQ
+375 SALQTSRPYYEQQ

-402 FSGKPLREDIFSE
+402 LNGKPLGEDIFNE

-423 YKNDE
+423 YKSDE
-428 NSISEYIKQEYFR
+428 NSIKEYIKQEYFR
-441 LMNYNQFYGIPGEEK
+441 LMNYDQFYKIPGEEK
-456 TIDNFNVV
+456 SIDKFNVA
-464 YIDDDSTIKVN
+464 YIDDDSTVKVN
-475 AENGFSDMVN
+475 TENGFSDMTD
-485 PIIIVDTGNF
+485 PIIIVDTGDF
-495 AGLYYLDSLNTRCL
+495 GGLYYLDSLNRRCL
-509 FFQMESREDFSS
+509 FFQMGSREEFSS
-521 LLSEYDLEQLVTAGT
+521 LLAEYNFEKLVTAGT

-547 VTFVLKTLTT
+547 VKFVLKTLTM

-568 VLYIS
+568 ILYIS

-597 ILKNRYIF
+597 TLKNRYIF
-605 LGIELI
+605 WGIELI

-640 YKVYISNALYE
+640 YKVYILNALYE

>member
-1 MVYILKNFLKIFIF
+1 MKKFLKIFIF
-15 LEIILLAY
+15 LEIILFAY

-35 NNIATEKLEGYVL
+35 NNISSENLKGYAL

-60 TIFTEKYSQNKLEL
+60 TIFTEEYSQNKLEL

-91 YPLNEFTQKQP
+91 YPLNEFVQKQP
-102 ISSSILFQYHELQK
+102 ISQSIFLQYHELQK
-116 EDFLDSVGVFYTDLP
+116 EDFLDSVGVFYTDLRSDE
-131 VNAIKEIASQLS
+131 IKEIASQLS
-143 VTINTF
+143 VAISDF
-149 ENDAIPYS
+149 ENEAIPYS
-157 MVLELNLLNFVI
+157 MVLKFNLFNFVI
-169 LFIVLQIIYCIY
+169 LYIVLQIIYCIY
-181 TSYSLKKIGVKKSMG
+181 TSYSLKKIGIKKSMG
-196 FSTIHILK
+196 FSTVHILK
-204 EQITSII
+204 EQITNIV
-211 KYFSVTCFVLLVL
+211 KYFVVILSVLICL
-224 LNLYYALTNRYDFSY
+224 LNLYYALTNRFEFSY
-239 LVTIVLFFM
+239 LVTSILFF
-248 GVLTINVL
+248 TIILAINII

-281 GTNIVVQTIKI
+281 GINIIVQAVKI
-292 IFSVI
+292 VFSVI
-297 IAITIISLLKQGN
+297 ITITIISLLNQGN
-310 SFRQSQQAVLDYKYL
+310 SFKQSQQAVLDYKYL

-335 SLEYDYALANTD
+335 SSEYDYALANKD
-347 ILENYSKQTLEMYNH
+347 ILESYSEQTLEMYNH

-367 CDFRINDG
+367 CDFSKDSA
-375 LQISRPYYEQQ
+375 LQTSRPYYEQQ

-402 FSGKPLREDIFSE
+402 LNGKPLGEDIFNE
-415 PTVLVPHK
+415 TTVLVPHK
-423 YKNDE
+423 YKSDE
-428 NSISEYIKQEYFR
+428 NSIKEYIKQEYFR
-441 LMNYNQFYGIPGEEK
+441 LMNYDQFYKIPGEEK
-456 TIDNFNVV
+456 NIDKFNVV
-464 YIDDDSTIKVN
+464 YIDDDSTVKVN
-475 AENGFSDMVN
+475 TENGFSDMTD
-485 PIIIVDTGNF
+485 PIIIVDTGDF
-495 AGLYYLDSLNTRCL
+495 GGLYYLDSLNRRCL
-509 FFQMESREDFSS
+509 FFQMESRKEFSS
-521 LLSEYDLEQLVTAGT
+521 LLAEYNFEKLVTAGT

-547 VTFVLKTLTT
+547 VKFVLKTLTM

-568 VLYIS
+568 ILYIS

-588 EILGFSHFR
+588 EILGFSHFKT
-597 ILKNRYIF
+597 LKNRYIF
-605 LGIELI
+605 WGIELI

-640 YKVYISNALYE
+640 YRVYILNSLYE